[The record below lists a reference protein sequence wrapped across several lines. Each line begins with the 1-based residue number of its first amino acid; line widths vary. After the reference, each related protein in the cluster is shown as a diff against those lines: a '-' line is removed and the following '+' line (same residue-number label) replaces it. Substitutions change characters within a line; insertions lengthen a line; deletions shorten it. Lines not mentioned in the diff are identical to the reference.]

1 MQTINSYLIAN
12 IPLIVFLLLTISFV
26 YYLFRSVA
34 KNQTKSIQD
43 ALYQSSLKTKQ
54 TELSIEYFSQL
65 LAHISHIRC
74 HYLIGYTQQMQ
85 LLGAR
90 FAEDISAAVELNNSQ
105 KEQQLSKGFR
115 SEIKAKQRQLDND
128 KQKLEV
134 VIEQFNLLAPKE
146 AQNILPDLEKTA
158 EEILAY
164 AQLHLDQ
171 LNKMADDPFG
181 TSSYDLE
188 HRGNELTKALKQ
200 TLSEFVGHYQA
211 QLKLH

>member
-1 MQTINSYLIAN
+1 MQTINNYIITH
-12 IPLIVFLLLTISFV
+12 IPLIIFLVLALSFV

-34 KNQTKSIQD
+34 KKQTQNLQD
-43 ALYQSSLKTKQ
+43 AMYLASVKTKQ

-74 HYLIGYTQQMQ
+74 RYLIGYTQQIQ
-85 LLGAR
+85 SLGAS

-115 SEIKAKQRQLDND
+115 SEIKTKQRQLDND

-146 AQNILPDLEKTA
+146 AQNILPDLEKTI

-181 TSSYDLE
+181 TSSYDLA
-188 HRGNELTKALKQ
+188 HRGNELSKAVKQ
-200 TLSEFVGHYQA
+200 TLSEFVEHYRT
-211 QLKLH
+211 QLKLQ